1 MKTATYCSP
10 CVLCYNAG
18 NGGELVYKVN
28 DVVVY
33 RRDVCRVTGKKKSDF
48 TGEMCYVLVP
58 YNSTDNS
65 VTMQVPVS
73 NKAGHLRDL
82 VSKDQIDELIQNA
95 PGIETLESKPA
106 NMKSQYATLMKG
118 DSLEDLICIIK
129 TSYLRNDER
138 MKNHKKLASIDAEY
152 LDKAEKLLYSEL
164 SVALDM
170 TYDESKEFFEKEV
183 ALVKKRNAKA
193 KTKSKARAKAS

>member
-1 MKTATYCSP
+1 M
-10 CVLCYNAG
+10 
-18 NGGELVYKVN
+18 YKIN

-58 YNSTDNS
+58 YHNTDNS

-82 VSKDQIDELIQNA
+82 VTKEQIDELIRNA

-118 DSLEDLICIIK
+118 DSLEDLVCIIK

-138 MKNHKKLASIDAEY
+138 MKNHKKLASIDSEY
-152 LDKAEKLLYSEL
+152 LQKAENLLYTEL
-164 SVALDM
+164 SIALDM
-170 TYDESKEFFEKEV
+170 SYEESKEYFEKEV
-183 ALVKKRNAKA
+183 D
-193 KTKSKARAKAS
+193 KASKKTTKKKAS

>member
-1 MKTATYCSP
+1 M
-10 CVLCYNAG
+10 
-18 NGGELVYKVN
+18 YKIG

-33 RRDVCRVTGKKKSDF
+33 RRDVCRVTAKKKSDL

-58 YNSTDNS
+58 YKNENNS
-65 VTMQVPVS
+65 VKMQVPVS

-82 VSKDQIDELIQNA
+82 VTKDQIDELIRNA
-95 PGIETLESKPA
+95 PDIETLESKPA

-118 DSLEDLICIIK
+118 GSLEDLVCIIK

-152 LDKAEKLLYSEL
+152 LEKAENLLYSEL
-164 SVALDM
+164 SVAM
-170 TYDESKEFFEKEV
+170 NMSYEESKEFFEKEV
-183 ALVKKRNAKA
+183 ALVEQKNRASKKNPEHSVSLKH
-193 KTKSKARAKAS
+193 

>member
-1 MKTATYCSP
+1 M
-10 CVLCYNAG
+10 
-18 NGGELVYKVN
+18 YKVG

-48 TGEMCYVLVP
+48 TGEMCYLLVP
-58 YNSTDNS
+58 YNNTDNS
-65 VTMQVPVS
+65 ITMQVPIS

-82 VSKDQIDELIQNA
+82 VTKDQIDELIQNA

-118 DSLEDLICIIK
+118 GSLEDLVCIIK

-152 LDKAEKLLYSEL
+152 LEKAENLLYSEL
-164 SVALDM
+164 SVAMNM

-183 ALVKKRNAKA
+183 ALVEKKNK
-193 KTKSKARAKAS
+193 KARTAGKS

>member
-1 MKTATYCSP
+1 M
-10 CVLCYNAG
+10 
-18 NGGELVYKVN
+18 YKIN

-33 RRDVCRVTGKKKSDF
+33 RRDVCRVVGKKKSDF

-58 YNSTDNS
+58 YDSTDRS

-82 VSKDQIDELIQNA
+82 VTKEEITELIRSA
-95 PGIETLESKPA
+95 SDIETLESKPA

-118 DSLEDLICIIK
+118 DSLEDLVCIIK

-138 MKNHKKLASIDAEY
+138 MKSHKKLASIDAEY

-164 SVALDM
+164 AITLGKSFEEAKS
-170 TYDESKEFFEKEV
+170 YFEKEV
-183 ALVKKRNAKA
+183 AKWEKKLAAKA
-193 KTKSKARAKAS
+193 KTASRKKAADKE

>member
-1 MKTATYCSP
+1 M
-10 CVLCYNAG
+10 
-18 NGGELVYKVN
+18 YKIN

-58 YNSTDNS
+58 YDNTDNS

-82 VSKDQIDELIQNA
+82 VTKEEISELIKNA

-118 DSLEDLICIIK
+118 DSLEDLVCIIK

-138 MKNHKKLASIDAEY
+138 LKNHKKLASIDAEY

-164 SVALDM
+164 SIALGK
-170 TYDESKEFFEKEV
+170 TYEESKKYFEKEV
-183 ALVKKRNAKA
+183 AKVEKRRAAAALKA
-193 KTKSKARAKAS
+193 KEKEKAEKAAKKAKKNPE

>member
-1 MKTATYCSP
+1 M
-10 CVLCYNAG
+10 
-18 NGGELVYKVN
+18 YKIN

-48 TGEMCYVLVP
+48 TGEMCYILVP
-58 YNSTDNS
+58 FYSTDNS

-82 VSKDQIDELIQNA
+82 ATKEEITELIKNA

-138 MKNHKKLASIDAEY
+138 LKNHKKLASIDSEY

-164 SVALDM
+164 SIALDM
-170 TYDESKEFFEKEV
+170 SYDESKEYFEKEV
-183 ALVKKRNAKA
+183 AKVEKRRLAA
-193 KTKSKARAKAS
+193 SARAKAKKADEKKPAAKQSAGSGAKKPAAKKKS

>member
-1 MKTATYCSP
+1 MDEER
-10 CVLCYNAG
+10 
-18 NGGELVYKVN
+18 GEYMYKIN

-33 RRDVCRVTGKKKSDF
+33 RRDVCKVVAKKKSDF

-58 YNSTDNS
+58 YDSTDRS

-82 VSKDQIDELIQNA
+82 VTKEQITDLIKNA
-95 PGIETLESKPA
+95 PDIETLESKPA

-118 DSLEDLICIIK
+118 DSLEDLVCIIK

-138 MKNHKKLASIDAEY
+138 LKSHKKLASIDAEY
-152 LDKAEKLLYSEL
+152 LEKAEKLLYSEIAI
-164 SVALDM
+164 ALGM
-170 TYDESKEFFEKEV
+170 SYEESKAYFEKEV
-183 ALVKKRNAKA
+183 AKFEKKNAAKA
-193 KTKSKARAKAS
+193 KTAAKKKTAKATKE

>member
-1 MKTATYCSP
+1 MKIATYCSP

-18 NGGELVYKVN
+18 SGGVLVYKVN

-33 RRDVCRVTGKKKSDF
+33 RRDVCRITGKKKSDF
-48 TGEMCYVLVP
+48 NGEMCYVLVP

-183 ALVKKRNAKA
+183 ALVEKRNAKA

>member
-1 MKTATYCSP
+1 MYRI
-10 CVLCYNAG
+10 
-18 NGGELVYKVN
+18 N

-33 RRDVCRVTGKKKSDF
+33 RRDVCKVVAKKKSDF

-58 YNSTDNS
+58 YDSTDRT

-73 NKAGHLRDL
+73 NRAGHLRDL
-82 VSKDQIDELIQNA
+82 VTEEEIKTLIQNA

-118 DSLEDLICIIK
+118 DSLEDLVCIIK

-138 MKNHKKLASIDAEY
+138 LKNHKKLASIDAEY
-152 LDKAEKLLYSEL
+152 LEKAEKLLYSE
-164 SVALDM
+164 VAIALGM
-170 TYDESKEFFEKEV
+170 TYEESKAYFEKEV
-183 ALVKKRNAKA
+183 AKCEKREAAKAKRKA
-193 KTKSKARAKAS
+193 KTKSTKK

>member
-1 MKTATYCSP
+1 MHAFGAIIS
-10 CVLCYNAG
+10 L
-18 NGGELVYKVN
+18 NGGAQMYKIG

-33 RRDVCRVTGKKKSDF
+33 RRDVCRITGKKKSDF

-58 YNSTDNS
+58 YNNTDDS

-82 VSKDQIDELIQNA
+82 VTEGQIDELIQNA
-95 PGIETLESKPA
+95 PDIETLESKPA
-106 NMKSQYATLMKG
+106 NMKSQYASLMKG
-118 DSLEDLICIIK
+118 DSLEDLVCIIK

-164 SVALDM
+164 SVAM
-170 TYDESKEFFEKEV
+170 NMSYDESKAFFEKEV
-183 ALVKKRNAKA
+183 ARVEERNSKTRKKSSSKAKA
-193 KTKSKARAKAS
+193 G